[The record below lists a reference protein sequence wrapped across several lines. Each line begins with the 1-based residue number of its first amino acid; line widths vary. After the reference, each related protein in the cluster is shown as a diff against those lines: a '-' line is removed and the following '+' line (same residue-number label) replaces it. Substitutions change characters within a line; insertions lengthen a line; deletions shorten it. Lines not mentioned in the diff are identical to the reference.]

1 MVFSTASTL
10 LRRLRDNDG
19 QLAAD
24 ARKNGG
30 EITEK
35 TLETVQ
41 RISEDRNAERA
52 VSLYLSAYEK
62 LEKQRK
68 ACEKRFGALHPD
80 GGSDMEILNRLLGR

>member
-1 MVFSTASTL
+1 MNRKKKKSFRIL
-10 LRRLRDNDG
+10 LCL
-19 QLAAD
+19 LCMLLI
-24 ARKNGG
+24 RKNGG

-35 TLETVQ
+35 ALETVQ

-68 ACEKRFGALHPD
+68 VCEKRFGALHPD
-80 GGSDMEILNRLLGR
+80 GGGDMEILNRLLGR